1 MRAATCNLLISAR
14 EFSSSSVS
22 PSEKS
27 GRVGGNNG
35 NEQRAVLDLA
45 PDLLIPGVP
54 TAQLTLIEKDL
65 DAARTQRIANP
76 LRRLRIL

>member
-1 MRAATCNLLISAR
+1 MPR
-14 EFSSSSVS
+14 
-22 PSEKS
+22 
-27 GRVGGNNG
+27 GRVGGNDR